1 MNKSEAFELRSQ
13 LDRRNKEIEIIEK
26 VASQINKTLD
36 LDAIAKTMLISM
48 DNYFDFKHSMILLL
62 DQSEG
67 VLKVL
72 ATHGYENDG
81 IGAEVAIGVGVIG
94 VVAKKKKLMRMAN
107 IGSQRRYMESI
118 KRQIESNDK
127 VESDKDINLPGL
139 PNTES
144 QVAIPM
150 LVEDELIGVFAV
162 ESDQINIFDKSDEMI
177 IRILANQTASA
188 LQNAKLYN
196 LEQQRLKELDKAHA
210 ELAELNSNLEK
221 KVSDRTEELVQ
232 LSTKLAKYFSPQ
244 VYDSIFS
251 GKLDVKIQT
260 KRKSLT
266 VFFCDLQGFTQLTE
280 RLEPEI
286 LTELLTEYLTE
297 MSKIAIKWG
306 GTIDKFIGDAILV
319 FFGDPETKGK
329 KEDALACVSM
339 ALEML
344 EKLEELRG
352 TWLEKGFTKSLK
364 ARMGIHSGFCT
375 VGNFGSEDRLD
386 YTVIGNGVNLA
397 SRLEGSADPNKILI
411 SEDTY
416 LLVKDEVKC
425 LKNKEISVKGLSYPI
440 QSYEVSGFSS
450 NSSLYSSKVMKS
462 IPGLSLQF
470 DPDEIEDNERA
481 MKLISEVLSRLV

>member
-67 VLKVL
+67 VLKVI

-127 VESDKDINLPGL
+127 VASDKDINLPGL

-150 LVEDELIGVFAV
+150 LVEDELVGVFAV

-188 LQNAKLYN
+188 L
-196 LEQQRLKELDKAHA
+196 
-210 ELAELNSNLEK
+210 
-221 KVSDRTEELVQ
+221 
-232 LSTKLAKYFSPQ
+232 
-244 VYDSIFS
+244 
-251 GKLDVKIQT
+251 
-260 KRKSLT
+260 
-266 VFFCDLQGFTQLTE
+266 
-280 RLEPEI
+280 
-286 LTELLTEYLTE
+286 
-297 MSKIAIKWG
+297 
-306 GTIDKFIGDAILV
+306 
-319 FFGDPETKGK
+319 
-329 KEDALACVSM
+329 
-339 ALEML
+339 
-344 EKLEELRG
+344 
-352 TWLEKGFTKSLK
+352 
-364 ARMGIHSGFCT
+364 
-375 VGNFGSEDRLD
+375 
-386 YTVIGNGVNLA
+386 
-397 SRLEGSADPNKILI
+397 
-411 SEDTY
+411 
-416 LLVKDEVKC
+416 
-425 LKNKEISVKGLSYPI
+425 
-440 QSYEVSGFSS
+440 
-450 NSSLYSSKVMKS
+450 
-462 IPGLSLQF
+462 
-470 DPDEIEDNERA
+470 
-481 MKLISEVLSRLV
+481 